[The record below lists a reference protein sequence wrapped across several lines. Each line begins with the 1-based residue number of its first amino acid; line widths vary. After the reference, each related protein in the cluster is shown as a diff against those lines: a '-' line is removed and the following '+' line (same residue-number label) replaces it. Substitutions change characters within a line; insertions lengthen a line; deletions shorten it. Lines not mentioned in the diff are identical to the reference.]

1 MKKLFP
7 ILALAVLTSCI
18 DKMNDLVH
26 EEVPA
31 YITAF
36 EIDNQESSFVNMSE
50 NTVTV
55 TLPPYTDPSK
65 LRISKL
71 EYTEGARIS
80 PSLAAGDSLDL
91 AEPLTLTLTTYD
103 PYKWTVIAKVL
114 RDPEKPFEPEN
125 GPDPGVALTAE
136 GPQIYNM
143 GFDLWFD
150 DADNT
155 GLCYPYAENASEAEQ
170 SAWAMWPLFP
180 ALSGVNTVEPER
192 SLLYKT
198 GEGKAALKL
207 ESKESSQQFAA
218 GMVHS
223 GQAADLFPMYTAYT
237 LGTAFTDRPLAL
249 EGYACYKPKT
259 VDHAQR
265 PYLDLMGK
273 TDIGHVV
280 VLLTDWNIPFS
291 VEPPSRLV
299 NYESDSGI
307 IGCGRVLFEQEN
319 DGYVRFQ
326 VNIAYRNQRTP
337 TYAVIIISSSAYG
350 DFFTGAV
357 GSVLYIDELAFL
369 YNN

>member
-1 MKKLFP
+1 MKKYLS

-18 DKMNDLVH
+18 EQLNDLVH

-36 EIDNQESSFVNMSE
+36 EIDGQQSSFVNTSDK
-50 NTVTV
+50 TVTV

-71 EYTEGARIS
+71 EYTSGARLS
-80 PSLAAGDSLDL
+80 PGLATGDSLDL
-91 AEPLTLTLTTYD
+91 AEPLALTLTTYD
-103 PYKWTVIAKVL
+103 PYKWIITAKVL

-125 GPDPGVALTAE
+125 GPDPGVELSAE

-143 GFDLWFD
+143 GFDLWYE
-150 DADNT
+150 DASHVN
-155 GLCYPYAENASEAEQ
+155 YPYADGATEDEKTV
-170 SAWAMWPLFP
+170 WAMWPIYP
-180 ALSGVNTVEPER
+180 AFSGTCTVMQEHT
-192 SLLYKT
+192 LLYKT

-207 ESKESSQQFAA
+207 ESKESSDKFAA

-223 GQAADLFPMYTAYT
+223 GQAADFFPVLTGYT
-237 LGTAFTDRPLAL
+237 LGTAFTGRPLAL

-259 VDHAQR
+259 IDHAQK
-265 PYLDLMGK
+265 PYLDYMGK
-273 TDIGHVV
+273 TDVGHVV
-280 VLLTDWNIPFS
+280 VLLTDWSSRFS
-291 VEPPSRLV
+291 AEPSTKLV
-299 NYESDSGI
+299 NYETDNGI

-337 TYAVIIISSSAYG
+337 TFAVIIISSSAYG

-369 YNN
+369 YKKQ